1 VTSQTKNFQIHALQ
15 AKDAAAVYALGRSA
29 PEVGQWSEASYER
42 LGEIGQ
48 KGWVS
53 VDGGILN
60 GFIVVRIL
68 SPEMEILNLVVAAGS
83 RRRGVAAKLFASAQE
98 EAREQNVSRVF
109 LEVRESN
116 SAAITFYE
124 RIGFSKMGL
133 RADYYRDPLEDAILM
148 EKGIL

>member
-15 AKDAAAVYALGRSA
+15 AKDAAAVCTLGKSA
-29 PEVGQWSEASYER
+29 PEAGQWLEANYER

-53 VDGGILN
+53 VHDGILN

-98 EAREQNVSRVF
+98 EAREENVSRVF

-116 SAAITFYE
+116 STAIAFYE

-133 RADYYRDPLEDAILM
+133 RADYYRDPIEDAILM